1 MLFVWS
7 IGRGV
12 RTKACSAK
20 RICVSARQN
29 LHCMY
34 REFWWDFARTF
45 SVEHASVF
53 FGFPGDV
60 LGVAQLCNKKTGQ
73 HFTEFDEDLA
83 SAFAVYCCISISH
96 VSASL
101 IIPFKLIHFKS
112 FYQRNMYKFTLY
124 SIQRRWYKFGYNL
137 LFDLLIFNLVHLII
151 MLIVL
156 YFM

>member
-1 MLFVWS
+1 MNRNSTLRLFKLKKNKQVYSMNPMLFVCS

-12 RTKACSAK
+12 RT
-20 RICVSARQN
+20 
-29 LHCMY
+29 
-34 REFWWDFARTF
+34 
-45 SVEHASVF
+45 VF

-101 IIPFKLIHFKS
+101 VIPFNLIHFKS
-112 FYQRNMYKFTLY
+112 LNQRSMYKFT
-124 SIQRRWYKFGYNL
+124 F
-137 LFDLLIFNLVHLII
+137 
-151 MLIVL
+151 
-156 YFM
+156 YF

>member
-1 MLFVWS
+1 MLWLRLFNLKKKKSECVS
-7 IGRGV
+7 NV
-12 RTKACSAK
+12 
-20 RICVSARQN
+20 ICMEYWTRCENWGMFSRVLMSARQN
-29 LHCMY
+29 LRCGHMV
-34 REFWWDFARTF
+34 FWRVLVRTC

-101 IIPFKLIHFKS
+101 IIPFNLIHFKS
-112 FYQRNMYKFTLY
+112 FYQRSMYKFTFYL
-124 SIQRRWYKFGYNL
+124 
-137 LFDLLIFNLVHLII
+137 
-151 MLIVL
+151 
-156 YFM
+156 

>member
-1 MLFVWS
+1 MLWLRLFNLKKKKKLNVYPMLFVWS

-12 RTKACSAK
+12 RTEACSAE
-20 RICVSARQN
+20 RICVRARQN

-34 REFWWDFARTF
+34 REFWWDFVRTC
-45 SVEHASVF
+45 SVEHTSVF

-101 IIPFKLIHFKS
+101 IIPFNLIHFKS
-112 FYQRNMYKFTLY
+112 FYQRSMYKFT
-124 SIQRRWYKFGYNL
+124 F
-137 LFDLLIFNLVHLII
+137 
-151 MLIVL
+151 
-156 YFM
+156 YF

>member
-1 MLFVWS
+1 MFSRVLM
-7 IGRGV
+7 
-12 RTKACSAK
+12 
-20 RICVSARQN
+20 SARQN
-29 LHCMY
+29 LRFGHMV
-34 REFWWDFARTF
+34 FWRALVRTW

-101 IIPFKLIHFKS
+101 IIPFNLIHFKS
-112 FYQRNMYKFTLY
+112 FYQRSMYKFTFYL
-124 SIQRRWYKFGYNL
+124 
-137 LFDLLIFNLVHLII
+137 
-151 MLIVL
+151 
-156 YFM
+156 

>member
-1 MLFVWS
+1 MIKVISFKKKKKSNMYPTLFVWS

-12 RTKACSAK
+12 RTEACSAK
-20 RICVSARQN
+20 RVLMSAPQN
-29 LHCMY
+29 LRCGHMV
-34 REFWWDFARTF
+34 FWQALVRTC

-101 IIPFKLIHFKS
+101 IIPFNLIHFKS
-112 FYQRNMYKFTLY
+112 FYQRSMYKFTFYL
-124 SIQRRWYKFGYNL
+124 
-137 LFDLLIFNLVHLII
+137 
-151 MLIVL
+151 
-156 YFM
+156 

>member
-1 MLFVWS
+1 MLWLRLFNLKKKEV
-7 IGRGV
+7 
-12 RTKACSAK
+12 K
-20 RICVSARQN
+20 RVSNVICMEYWTRCENWGMFSRVLMSARQN
-29 LHCMY
+29 LRCGHMV
-34 REFWWDFARTF
+34 FWRALVRTC

-101 IIPFKLIHFKS
+101 IIPFSLIHFKS
-112 FYQRNMYKFTLY
+112 FYQRSMYKFT
-124 SIQRRWYKFGYNL
+124 F
-137 LFDLLIFNLVHLII
+137 
-151 MLIVL
+151 
-156 YFM
+156 YF

>member
-1 MLFVWS
+1 MLWLRLFNFKKKKSERVSNVICMEYWTRCENWGMFS
-7 IGRGV
+7 RANV
-12 RTKACSAK
+12 CK
-20 RICVSARQN
+20 RPQN

-34 REFWWDFARTF
+34 REFWCDFARTS

-101 IIPFKLIHFKS
+101 IIPFNLIHFKS
-112 FYQRNMYKFTLY
+112 FYQRSMYKFTFYL
-124 SIQRRWYKFGYNL
+124 
-137 LFDLLIFNLVHLII
+137 
-151 MLIVL
+151 
-156 YFM
+156 

>member
-12 RTKACSAK
+12 RTEACSAE
-20 RICVSARQN
+20 RMCVSARKICIACIGN
-29 LHCMY
+29 FDAIL
-34 REFWWDFARTF
+34 RGPAS

-101 IIPFKLIHFKS
+101 IIPFSLIHF
-112 FYQRNMYKFTLY
+112 
-124 SIQRRWYKFGYNL
+124 
-137 LFDLLIFNLVHLII
+137 
-151 MLIVL
+151 
-156 YFM
+156 